1 VKKIYQKSPKTIERE
16 ELLKNN
22 KKRCS
27 KCDDIKGVTEF
38 YKNKKIKCG
47 YDSWCKECQDNK
59 KSLYYSQ
66 SLYYQKSPKS
76 IEREELLKDNKKRCT
91 KCKDIK
97 SLDSFS
103 PDKNV
108 KCGYTSWCK
117 ECHKDNSTKNRH
129 KEHLIRKE
137 KNPEYYLL
145 REERKKLLQQGKYK
159 CYSCKEI
166 KEVSKF
172 QKSGNQFQYC
182 IKCNEEKSRQK
193 KILNNPSKDP
203 DYYIRKEEKRIK
215 REKEKKEKDKIREE
229 KNKLLK
235 EGKKKCLKCETI
247 LPIDNFKSLKK
258 YHCISC
264 NKEQRKK
271 EKILYKKNKSENRV
285 CIKCNENVSKDK
297 FLNYECVPSH
307 SVKICKEC
315 YDKMESIVCN
325 KCEIEKPLSSYGNNK
340 KSYLGKE
347 SICKSC
353 RSTQK
358 ELRHKEKMENN
369 PEYAKNY
376 REKKNKYSRDRRL
389 KFRKEREKSGVVYKK
404 KVKVSKKKKRKVISK
419 EKKKVYGE
427 RSKLRRKLRL
437 KTDVVYKLK
446 INLRR
451 NIRKSIKNNGYTKKS
466 NTYTIL
472 GCSYEYFKEHI
483 ESQFEDWMSWDNYGL
498 YNGEE
503 NYGWDL
509 DHIVPLS
516 SAECEEDIIRL
527 NHHSNI
533 QPLCSHINR
542 NVKRDIIDWES

>member
-1 VKKIYQKSPKTIERE
+1 MKKIHQKSPNTIERE
-16 ELLKNN
+16 KLLLEN
-22 KKRCS
+22 KKRCT
-27 KCDDIKGVTEF
+27 KCKDIKEVTEF

-47 YDSWCKECQDNK
+47 YDSWCKECHDNK

-66 SLYYQKSPKS
+66 SLYYQKSPKT

-103 PDKNV
+103 PDKNA
-108 KCGYTSWCK
+108 KCGHSSWCR
-117 ECHKDNSTKNRH
+117 ECHKDNKRKNRH

-166 KEVSKF
+166 KELSKF
-172 QKSGNQFQYC
+172 HKCGEYYQYC
-182 IKCNEEKSRQK
+182 FDCNNEKSRQK
-193 KILNNPSKDP
+193 KILKNLSKDP

-247 LPIDNFKSLKK
+247 LPIDNFKSLEKH
-258 YHCISC
+258 HCISC
-264 NKEQRKK
+264 NKEQRK
-271 EKILYKKNKSENRV
+271 KSENRV

-307 SVKICKEC
+307 NVKICKEC
-315 YDKMESIVCN
+315 YDKMESIICN

-340 KSYLGKE
+340 KNYLGKE

-353 RSTQK
+353 RCSQK
-358 ELRHKEKMENN
+358 ELRHKEKMKNN

-404 KVKVSKKKKRKVISK
+404 KKRKVSSK
-419 EKKKVYGE
+419 DRKIRKREKH
-427 RSKLRRKLRL
+427 KLRL

-446 INLRR
+446 FRLRR
-451 NIRKSIKNNGYTKKS
+451 NIRKSLKNNGYTKKS

-472 GCSYEYFKEHI
+472 GCSYEEFKLYI

-498 YNGEE
+498 FNGEE
-503 NYGWDL
+503 KYGWDL
-509 DHIVPLS
+509 DHIVPIS
-516 SAECEEDIIRL
+516 SAECEEDVYKL

-533 QPLCSHINR
+533 QPLCSYVNR

>member
-1 VKKIYQKSPKTIERE
+1 MKKIYQKSPKTIERE
-16 ELLKNN
+16 ELLKNS

-27 KCDDIKGVTEF
+27 KCDDIKEVTKF

-47 YDSWCKECQDNK
+47 YDSWCKECVDNK
-59 KSLYYSQ
+59 K
-66 SLYYQKSPKS
+66 YQKSPKT
-76 IEREELLKDNKKRCT
+76 IEREELLKNSKKRCT
-91 KCKDIK
+91 NCKDIK
-97 SLDSFS
+97 SLDRFRSN
-103 PDKNV
+103 KNV
-108 KCGYTSWCK
+108 KCGYDSWCR
-117 ECHKDNSTKNRH
+117 ECHKDNVRKKNDRYH
-129 KEHLIRKE
+129 QIRKE

-172 QKSGNQFQYC
+172 HKSGKQFQYC
-182 IKCNEEKSRQK
+182 IKCNEEKSSQK
-193 KILNNPSKDP
+193 KILNNLSKDP
-203 DYYIRKEEKRIK
+203 DYYIRKEENRIK
-215 REKEKKEKDKIREE
+215 REKEKKEKGKIREE

-264 NKEQRKK
+264 NKEQLNKQ
-271 EKILYKKNKSENRV
+271 KIYTQKYYIKNKSENRV
-285 CIKCNENVSKDK
+285 CIKCNENVSIDK
-297 FLNYECVPSH
+297 FLNYKCVPSH
-307 SVKICKEC
+307 NVKICKGC
-315 YDKMESIVCN
+315 YDKMESIICN

-340 KSYLGKE
+340 KNYLGKD

-353 RSTQK
+353 QCYQK
-358 ELRHKEKMENN
+358 ELRHKEKQKNN

-389 KFRKEREKSGVVYKK
+389 KFRKERGESGVVHK
-404 KVKVSKKKKRKVISK
+404 KVSSKDRKIKRK
-419 EKKKVYGE
+419 EKH
-427 RSKLRRKLRL
+427 KLRL

-446 INLRR
+446 IRLRGK
-451 NIRKSIKNNGYTKKS
+451 IRKSLKNNGYTKKS

-472 GCSYEYFKEHI
+472 GCSYEDFKIYI
-483 ESQFEDWMSWDNYGL
+483 ESQFEYWMSWDNYGL

-509 DHIVPLS
+509 DHILPLS
-516 SAECEEDIIRL
+516 SAECEEDVYKL

-533 QPLCSHINR
+533 QPLCSYVNR
-542 NVKRDIIDWES
+542 NVKRDIIDWKS